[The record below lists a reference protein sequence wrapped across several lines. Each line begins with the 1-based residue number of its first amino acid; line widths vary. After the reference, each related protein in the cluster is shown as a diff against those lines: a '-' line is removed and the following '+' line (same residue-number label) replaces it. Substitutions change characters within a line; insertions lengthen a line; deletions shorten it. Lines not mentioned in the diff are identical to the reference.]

1 MLSMKRSF
9 YQSQD
14 GSCSNVVK
22 TQEVLEM
29 LERGYYYDNF
39 ATLMQD
45 DDYFVLPFD
54 KCVGPFGPPRP
65 WGKFTLVQDEENK
78 VFEGKEGVVAVEK

>member
-9 YQSQD
+9 YKSQD
-14 GSCSNVVK
+14 GTCSNVVQS
-22 TQEVLEM
+22 QEVLEV

-54 KCVGPFGPPRP
+54 KCVGPFGAPRP
-65 WGKFTLVQDEENK
+65 WGKFTLVQDEETK
-78 VFEGKEGVVAVEK
+78 VFVGQEKVAIEK